1 MIISKNNNN
10 SYENSLKQRNAFHK
24 KLDLLQKDNKKI
36 NLNSNPYVEDIKS
49 INHSNPISNKD
60 MRTKSLAMLQERLD
74 KGLITLEEFN
84 KKCNALS
91 KK

>member
-10 SYENSLKQRNAFHK
+10 SYENSLKQSNDFNK
-24 KLDLLQKDNKKI
+24 KLNILQEENKKMI
-36 NLNSNPYVEDIKS
+36 LNKNPYIEDIKT
-49 INHSNPISNKD
+49 INHADPVSNKD

-84 KKCNALS
+84 RKCKALS

>member
-10 SYENSLKQRNAFHK
+10 SYENSLRQRNDFQK
-24 KLDLLQKDNKKI
+24 KFNRLQEENKKMGI
-36 NLNSNPYVEDIKS
+36 NPNPYVEDIKS

-74 KGLITLEEFN
+74 NGLITLEEFN